1 MCLVDA
7 RLQEQKRRL
16 HNIMTYQNFE
26 NAVQYGRTMLKQE
39 PQRKE
44 VFVQRQR
51 APDRS
56 HPHSMVPC
64 RTLRAATRKGGRV
77 MTAQQW
83 KNERMRELSM
93 HISIEKLKI
102 QLWEEE
108 LNQLEKLTGEALIFR
123 QSYEMEAIQHSNEKF
138 VEVIKAALIL
148 SKPNWVTKQ

>member
-1 MCLVDA
+1 
-7 RLQEQKRRL
+7 
-16 HNIMTYQNFE
+16 
-26 NAVQYGRTMLKQE
+26 
-39 PQRKE
+39 
-44 VFVQRQR
+44 
-51 APDRS
+51 
-56 HPHSMVPC
+56 
-64 RTLRAATRKGGRV
+64 

-123 QSYEMEAIQHSNEKF
+123 QSYEMEAIKHSNEKF